1 MNSKEENVLRASYG
15 PQNLTW
21 GYVNGK
27 TIKKLQDSVPKGMTY
42 SKFISTYRDTA
53 PVIKDY
59 DMNSRL
65 ENTDVNIR
73 RDEMIRAIMPYL
85 PKQFVSITAYSDPAE
100 LAERTALL
108 TDIDKYVRTFMSNS
122 IINGIDDASWKKH
135 LDNLKKLKTDRYVD
149 LLQSYYNKN
158 KLEGGIKFPTK

>member
-1 MNSKEENVLRASYG
+1 
-15 PQNLTW
+15 
-21 GYVNGK
+21 
-27 TIKKLQDSVPKGMTY
+27 LQDAVPKGMTY
-42 SKFISTYRDTA
+42 SKFIGTYRDTA

-108 TDIDKYVRTFMSNS
+108 ADIDKYVRTFMSNS

-158 KLEGGIKFPTK
+158 KLESGIKFPTK